1 MLQEVCEYLNNYFVL
16 EMYSGKYSISGGMIS
31 PAVPLKEGQRFLI
44 EGSALNDGV
53 YTFRAAGITNDDSTE
68 SASLQNEE
76 FTGTIKAMGVPPSV
90 IAICGEISDWV
101 DKYKD
106 ALDSP
111 YYSEDVIGVYSY
123 QKAKSN
129 SSGSDD
135 AGDVTWQSKFSSR
148 LKRWRKLCL

>member
-16 EMYSGKYSISGGMIS
+16 DEYPGEYSISGGVIS

-44 EGSALNDGV
+44 TGSALNDGV
-53 YTFRAAGITNDDSTE
+53 YTYHAAGITNDDSTE
-68 SASLQNEE
+68 SANLRSED
-76 FTGTIKAMGVPPSV
+76 FAGKITGMGVPPSV
-90 IAICGEISDWV
+90 IAICGEIGAWV
-101 DKYKD
+101 DKYQD
-106 ALDSP
+106 AIDSP